1 MAVVFWSPLALA
13 TVVVLTLSACSGAGE
28 TVLGGGEPEILGET
42 ESNLSSIACEAD
54 SGGGAR
60 V

>member
-1 MAVVFWSPLALA
+1 MAKVLRSLIALA
-13 TVVVLTLSACSGAGE
+13 TVVVLTLSVCSGAGE
-28 TVLGGGEPEILGET
+28 TVLEDTEPEILGET
-42 ESNLSSIACEAD
+42 ESNRSSIACEAD